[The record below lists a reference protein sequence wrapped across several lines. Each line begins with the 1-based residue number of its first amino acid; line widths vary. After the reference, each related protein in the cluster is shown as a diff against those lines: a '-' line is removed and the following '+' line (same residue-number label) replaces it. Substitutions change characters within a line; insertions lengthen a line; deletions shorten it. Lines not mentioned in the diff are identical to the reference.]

1 MNNPKANWGAR
12 VLKENGFDIEL
23 LDDYLYWA
31 ANAMQLH
38 FNTNSPSN
46 PAGRAGLTM
55 MSLAIGA
62 NVMGTH
68 DEKDKG
74 RKQLIDEVR
83 IGDLFLE
90 PFVKHGYITLIR
102 PITKDMMYF
111 IEVTELWPLLGD
123 EIKFDKSITEYIHID
138 PTVDELNSVMIKGE
152 EIPRSTNAPWCRS
165 AVNLMQVPWH
175 INRPVYEALKAN
187 ESMFVSDL
195 EEDEYPDGE
204 FDEYIHLQNIRR
216 RSKRMDYKFVTNK
229 AWAFIDVPF
238 YMEVDADYRGR
249 LYYKEPFLN
258 FQGSDWARGIFQFY
272 EGKEMTADGEY
283 WLAVHTAGSFN
294 QSYDIDEIPDWCE
307 TDYRSYLEDEGLDSI
322 SVDKFTLNDRVRWTN
337 ENMEVIIAAGRERIF
352 AHEKEPKWAE
362 FNEHFAEKPVAFLS
376 CCVEWYNI
384 SECDGTYVS
393 HLPIPIDGSNNGWQH
408 LGAISKDTRTG
419 ELVGLVPT
427 SIQKDFYVST
437 AKQLLEINDPKL
449 NTMPMKHVR
458 KGISKRG
465 SMTRAYSSGAA
476 TMAKNMWF
484 DCRSEEFDEKYEI
497 TEEDCTKWATGLI
510 KAIDAVCPGP
520 LKTMKYMQQLA
531 AFSIGTHKK
540 YRDGEDKHSEFLRL
554 RKELNEYFQVPVEER
569 DLERIEELK
578 EELLEYKTVLVKGN
592 GNRVIRWSTP
602 SGFPVKYE
610 CYKMDVFKCR
620 GTINSKQIKHVI
632 RTKTTNPDIKGFMS
646 GISPNYIHSL
656 DASHMA
662 LIIDGWGGAFGAIH
676 DSFSTHACDVEKLLY
691 KTKETFVSMYDQPN
705 YYDIIQQNL
714 TGKTDDV
721 KQPEIGSLEIQE
733 VYDSDYFFA

>member
-1 MNNPKANWGAR
+1 MGYEQIKQDIKKKIAKVNVNNPKANWGAR
-12 VLKENGFDIEL
+12 ILKEKHIDL
-23 LDDYLYWA
+23 DLMDDYLYWVI
-31 ANAMQLH
+31 NTMQLH

-55 MSLAIGA
+55 VSLAIGA
-62 NVMGTH
+62 NVMGTE
-68 DEKDKG
+68 DIKEKG
-74 RKQLIDEVR
+74 RKELIDEVR
-83 IGDLFLE
+83 VGDLFIE
-90 PFVKHGYITLIR
+90 PFVKYGYVTIVRPPSKDSITCL
-102 PITKDMMYF
+102 
-111 IEVTELWPLLGD
+111 EVTDTWPLLG
-123 EIKFDKSITEYIHID
+123 EHIKFDGSIIKYLHDD
-138 PTVDELNSVMIKGE
+138 PTLLDKVQIKNE
-152 EIPRSTNAPWCRS
+152 EAPRSQDVTWCRS
-165 AVNLMQVPWH
+165 AISLMHTPWR
-175 INRPVYEALKAN
+175 INMPVYEALREHKD
-187 ESMFVSDL
+187 MFVSEIPL
-195 EEDEYPDGE
+195 EVTDDYTQ
-204 FDEYIHLQNIRR
+204 LQELRR
-216 RSKRMDYKFVTNK
+216 RSKLMDFKFVTKK
-229 AWAFIDVPF
+229 AWAYRDKPF

-294 QSYDIDEIPDWCE
+294 QSYDIDELPDWCE

-337 ENMEVIIAAGRERIF
+337 ENMEVIIAAGRERVF
-352 AHEKEPKWAE
+352 APE
-362 FNEHFAEKPVAFLS
+362 AEKPVAFLS

-427 SIQKDFYVST
+427 GIQRDFYVST
-437 AKQLLEINDPKL
+437 AKQLLEIDDPKL
-449 NTMPMKHVR
+449 NAMPMKHVR
-458 KGISKRG
+458 KGVSKRG
-465 SMTRAYSSGAA
+465 SMTRAYSSGAS

-484 DCRSEEFDEKYEI
+484 DCRSEEFDEKYDI

-531 AFSIGTHKK
+531 AYQIGTYKK
-540 YRDGEDKHSEFLRL
+540 FKDGEDKHSEFVRL
-554 RKELNEYFQVPVEER
+554 RKELSEFFKVPVAER
-569 DLERIEELK
+569 DEERIEELR
-578 EELLEYKTVLVKGN
+578 EELSKYTSVLIKGN
-592 GNRVIRWSTP
+592 GNKILRWVTP
-602 SGFPVKYE
+602 SSFPVKYE
-610 CYKMDVFKCR
+610 CFKWDTFKCR
-620 GTINSKQIKHVI
+620 STLNGKRINHVI
-632 RTKTTNPDIKGFMS
+632 RIKTSNPDIRGYMS

-721 KQPEIGSLEIQE
+721 KQPELGSLEIQE
-733 VYDSDYFFA
+733 VHDSDYFFA